1 MAIDPTI
8 TVAQAWAD
16 DRARLV
22 ALKTELETFSAAQA
36 AEQELYIND
45 IAKVAARNSY
55 ADTAM
60 RIEQVDA
67 AIARLDE
74 LLA

>member
-45 IAKVAARNSY
+45 IAKVAARNAY